1 MRFADTSGGGDT
13 TLTRVWSACACT
25 CRVRRRP
32 HGSWERRARTSAAPR
47 MGPGAPLPCSST
59 ARRALPVVLA
69 RAIGAVPCRLGA
81 LLEVA
86 DGHVAWRGKCSTVVQ
101 CSTVRC
107 SAAAAAQCARGMVDG
122 HIVWCAG
129 GCAVSILGRAAR
141 PHRATQRLVPRV
153 QRGAARSLE
162 RLSQGPRA
170 ASCGAAKAARLLF
183 WTCGGHRTRPWRCWT
198 GRPSRG
204 RTPRRCS
211 RASAARSRSDPRST
225 CVETKAGCG
234 PPAPTQAAGWPRLAG
249 AWGSLGRGL
258 ALSEASGALAGRR
271 LSRLA
276 FDMARHCAGF
286 FFAFTARYCGRLSA
300 MSLWMPRSVAL
311 SLVATG
317 TKPSVLRSK

>member
-1 MRFADTSGGGDT
+1 M
-13 TLTRVWSACACT
+13 
-25 CRVRRRP
+25 
-32 HGSWERRARTSAAPR
+32 AAGR
-47 MGPGAPLPCSST
+47 GAPAPVLRLGWAPALHFPAAAQ

-86 DGHVAWRGKCSTVVQ
+86 DGHVAWRGKCSTVQ
-101 CSTVRC
+101 CSAVRC
-107 SAAAAAQCARGMVDG
+107 SAAAVQCARGMVDG

-129 GCAVSILGRAAR
+129 SCAVSILGRAAR

-225 CVETKAGCG
+225 CVETKARCG
-234 PPAPTQAAGWPRLAG
+234 PLAPPQAAGWPRLAG

-271 LSRLA
+271 LS
-276 FDMARHCAGF
+276 
-286 FFAFTARYCGRLSA
+286 
-300 MSLWMPRSVAL
+300 
-311 SLVATG
+311 
-317 TKPSVLRSK
+317 

>member
-1 MRFADTSGGGDT
+1 M
-13 TLTRVWSACACT
+13 CT
-25 CRVRRRP
+25 YRVRRRP

-59 ARRALPVVLA
+59 GTRQALPVVLA

-86 DGHVAWRGKCSTVVQ
+86 DGHVAWRGKCSTVQ
-101 CSTVRC
+101 CSAVRC
-107 SAAAAAQCARGMVDG
+107 SAVRCSAVRCSAVRCSAVQYGAVQYSAAAAQCARGMVDG

-129 GCAVSILGRAAR
+129 SCAVSILGRAAR

-170 ASCGAAKAARLLF
+170 ASCGAAKAARLLL

-225 CVETKAGCG
+225 CVET
-234 PPAPTQAAGWPRLAG
+234 
-249 AWGSLGRGL
+249 
-258 ALSEASGALAGRR
+258 
-271 LSRLA
+271 
-276 FDMARHCAGF
+276 
-286 FFAFTARYCGRLSA
+286 
-300 MSLWMPRSVAL
+300 
-311 SLVATG
+311 
-317 TKPSVLRSK
+317 